1 MSDTPSGFVDFSTY
15 LGLNQSAAEEEARRL
30 IEELGIDKKEK
41 QLQSA
46 QSIFG
51 GEGRLNGQTGMKS
64 AFGSTQNE
72 AAYNGNL
79 ASFGEAMAR
88 LQDPGLRQ
96 AALRKSFGGGALDAA
111 LVGASGGLGDLEAR
125 KRAMETG
132 DADMKTRMEKGFA
145 QGQQER
151 AQWDAAEKSDSERR
165 AAAKASAD
173 AMAAKHA
180 QEAEDR
186 RIDQWALAGN
196 SYFGDQYRP
205 GQTVW
210 KDPNAH
216 AMLESPVGWLGGAP
230 SSARDQESARDH
242 ARRQLYAYEK
252 STGKK
257 WKATNYGGGW

>member
-46 QSIFG
+46 QSLFG
-51 GEGRLNGQTGMKS
+51 GEGRMNGQTGMKS

-96 AALRKSFGGGALDAA
+96 AAIKKSFGGGALDAA
-111 LVGASGGLGDLEAR
+111 LVNASGGLGDLEAR
-125 KRAMETG
+125 KRAMAAG
-132 DADMKTRMEKGFA
+132 DTDMRTRMDKGYA
-145 QGQQER
+145 WGQQER
-151 AQWDAAEKSDSERR
+151 AQWEAGEKADNERR
-165 AAAKASAD
+165 AAEKKRMD
-173 AMAAKHA
+173 EMIAKHDR
-180 QEAEDR
+180 EREDR
-186 RIDQWALAGN
+186 RIDEWARSGN
-196 SYFGDQYRP
+196 SYYGDQYRP

-216 AMLESPVGWLGGAP
+216 AILESPVGWFGGAP
-230 SSARDQESARDH
+230 AGAREQESAH
-242 ARRQLYAYEK
+242 ENVRRQLYAYEK
-252 STGKK
+252 ATGKK
-257 WKATNYGGGW
+257 WKSSNSGGGW